1 MHSQASAYPQSQQSA
16 FFKVLFHDDRQSHY
30 IISTDAGGT
39 WHDTALKKQV
49 LGAFSFH
56 DNANY
61 YITHNGFSGKRR
73 TADRARQLNAMFFDI
88 DCHSKTPVEAQVL
101 VALALDALNAQF
113 AAGALPHPNLV
124 VNSGRGLHL
133 YYVLER
139 SIPCRFRGAGAVN
152 TKGIEYFADVKLR
165 LAQAID
171 QALCGLD
178 GISVDRAALDVARVG
193 RVPGTVNQKTGQRS
207 SLIYTNQAYYHLPDL
222 DTFARRALSQN
233 AECPTDK
240 TPTLKPARRA
250 ASFIKF
256 QPMLISRLNKVA
268 ELQEYRNFDCQG
280 SRELMCFVHYNTGVQ
295 LFSRQDATDALHAFN
310 KKFKHPLDSA
320 ELKSVTAAVDG
331 VTNVR
336 GESGYYILSAQTII
350 RLLALTEKEM
360 RDLNFFSS
368 KKFVDR
374 QSAKKKTAEKKQARN
389 SKIVELYTSENLT
402 QAEVAQRVGCS
413 ARTVFAVLKEYNAKQ
428 ANIKPSEPQKQLS
441 PTSYMPTE
449 KEPLKTAQNQYM
461 QKNPVE
467 TIKTKVANFF
477 DAHFAKN
484 CPPCLGVVLR
494 SFIFAPNF
502 FATPLSFPL
511 LE

>member
-1 MHSQASAYPQSQQSA
+1 
-16 FFKVLFHDDRQSHY
+16 
-30 IISTDAGGT
+30 
-39 WHDTALKKQV
+39 
-49 LGAFSFH
+49 
-56 DNANY
+56 
-61 YITHNGFSGKRR
+61 
-73 TADRARQLNAMFFDI
+73 
-88 DCHSKTPVEAQVL
+88 
-101 VALALDALNAQF
+101 
-113 AAGALPHPNLV
+113 
-124 VNSGRGLHL
+124 
-133 YYVLER
+133 
-139 SIPCRFRGAGAVN
+139 
-152 TKGIEYFADVKLR
+152 
-165 LAQAID
+165 
-171 QALCGLD
+171 
-178 GISVDRAALDVARVG
+178 
-193 RVPGTVNQKTGQRS
+193 
-207 SLIYTNQAYYHLPDL
+207 
-222 DTFARRALSQN
+222 
-233 AECPTDK
+233 
-240 TPTLKPARRA
+240 
-250 ASFIKF
+250 
-256 QPMLISRLNKVA
+256 MLISRLNKVA

-449 KEPLKTAQNQYM
+449 KEPLKTAQNQLA

-467 TIKTKVANFF
+467 TLKTKVANFF
-477 DAHFAKN
+477 DMHFAKK
-484 CPPCLGVVLR
+484 CPPCLEVVPG
-494 SFIFAPNF
+494 SFIFTPNF